1 MRSERQREILREIE
15 AQERAAR
22 KSKILA
28 FCRVL
33 SVIYILAA
41 VAFCAVV
48 YKMNVLPEKYI
59 YGGAAALVVLT
70 VFIVPVMFSKN
81 GKKGRKIFASI
92 CAFLLI
98 GVFGVGTYYLADTL
112 AFFDSITDS
121 NEQKT
126 ESFYL
131 IVRSESA
138 DAALGAVDATAGVT
152 DGTTVAGTTSTADG
166 TTTDTTAATADSA
179 STDTTTDTDADSA
192 DESFIDKILGFF
204 DKSEPADSESETE
217 AENEAEMTALAGQT
231 IATYMSHDL
240 AYSEAKSKL
249 QEKVAVEYAY
259 AETAKDAVS
268 QLISGSY
275 NAAFISAASYAS
287 LSTGTETEI
296 EALDIASTT
305 KIIYTISVPVEETD
319 NTSSV
324 DVTSEPFN
332 IYISGSDMEGSIDI
346 VNRTDVNMIATVNP
360 TTNEVLL
367 TSIPRDYYVTLPS
380 KEAKDKLTHSSLY
393 GMQESIGAIENE
405 LGIDINYYLRVNYTT
420 IITLVDAI
428 GGIEIE
434 SDRDF
439 YTSGMKG
446 MPKLNGHHFVKGINQ
461 VDGKLAL
468 AFCRER
474 HAFSE
479 GDMKRNEN
487 QQQVLEAIIKKA
499 TSSTTILTKYTSL
512 LDAVKDNLSTN
523 MTQDEMASIIKMQ
536 LDSMP
541 SWNIEKQSIK
551 GVNNTEYC
559 YSLGFAAATVDPIP
573 EEEMKAIDKIVSV
586 MQGGTGTTDSTD
598 TTDASTT
605 TTE

>member
-1 MRSERQREILREIE
+1 
-15 AQERAAR
+15 
-22 KSKILA
+22 
-28 FCRVL
+28 
-33 SVIYILAA
+33 
-41 VAFCAVV
+41 
-48 YKMNVLPEKYI
+48 
-59 YGGAAALVVLT
+59 
-70 VFIVPVMFSKN
+70 
-81 GKKGRKIFASI
+81 
-92 CAFLLI
+92 
-98 GVFGVGTYYLADTL
+98 
-112 AFFDSITDS
+112 
-121 NEQKT
+121 
-126 ESFYL
+126 
-131 IVRSESA
+131 
-138 DAALGAVDATAGVT
+138 
-152 DGTTVAGTTSTADG
+152 
-166 TTTDTTAATADSA
+166 
-179 STDTTTDTDADSA
+179 
-192 DESFIDKILGFF
+192 
-204 DKSEPADSESETE
+204 
-217 AENEAEMTALAGQT
+217 
-231 IATYMSHDL
+231 
-240 AYSEAKSKL
+240 
-249 QEKVAVEYAY
+249 
-259 AETAKDAVS
+259 
-268 QLISGSY
+268 
-275 NAAFISAASYAS
+275 
-287 LSTGTETEI
+287 
-296 EALDIASTT
+296 
-305 KIIYTISVPVEETD
+305 
-319 NTSSV
+319 
-324 DVTSEPFN
+324 
-332 IYISGSDMEGSIDI
+332 MEGSIDI

-367 TSIPRDYYVTLPS
+367 TSIPRDYYVTLPT
-380 KEAKDKLTHSSLY
+380 KGAKDKLTHSSLY

-439 YTSGMKG
+439 YTSGMEG
-446 MPKLNGHHFVKGINQ
+446 MPELNGHHFVKGINQ

-551 GVNNTEYC
+551 GINNTEYC

-586 MQGGTGTTDSTD
+586 MQGGTETTDTSGTSDSTAGTEAD
-598 TTDASTT
+598 STT
-605 TTE
+605 E

>member
-22 KSKILA
+22 KSRLLA

-41 VAFCAVV
+41 VAFCVVV

-81 GKKGRKIFASI
+81 GKKGRKILASI

-98 GVFGVGTYYLADTL
+98 GVFGIGTYYLADTI

-121 NEQKT
+121 DEQKT

-138 DAALGAVDATAGVT
+138 DAALGTADPTVGTT
-152 DGTTVAGTTSTADG
+152 DGTTTAD
-166 TTTDTTAATADSA
+166 TTVATTDSD
-179 STDTTTDTDADSA
+179 STDATTDADTDST
-192 DESFIDKILGFF
+192 DESFIDKILGIF
-204 DKSEPADSESETE
+204 DKSESADSESETE

-268 QLISGSY
+268 QLIGGSY

-287 LSTGTETEI
+287 LSTGTEAEI

-305 KIIYTISVPVEETD
+305 KIIYTISIPVEETD

-446 MPKLNGHHFVKGINQ
+446 MPELNGHHFVKGINQ

-487 QQQVLEAIIKKA
+487 QQQVMEAIIKKA

-523 MTQDEMASIIKMQ
+523 MTQEEMASIIKMQ

-551 GVNNTEYC
+551 GINNTEYC

-586 MQGGTGTTDSTD
+586 MQGGTGTTDTSD
-598 TTDASTT
+598 TTAGTEADSTT
-605 TTE
+605 E